1 MPLMHVLMD
10 AGKRMLARRLDHL
23 FNTLENLRGQLR
35 STLANAVG
43 ETLGMLVRDSAM
55 QVLEALPFHGRE
67 PPAFASTSRRYQPDM
82 RGRSSYQED
91 RGYWDDDYEEDEE
104 LIDPIEPAPPEPVR
118 LPTALSAGLQA
129 AAWWLRRWPT
139 AKHPLTVLTVTLTA
153 TAAAFFG
160 GPLVMVMFGLAHAAT
175 HFSASP

>member
-1 MPLMHVLMD
+1 MPLMHAMMN

-23 FNTLENLRGQLR
+23 FDTLQNLRGQLR

-67 PPAFASTSRRYQPDM
+67 PPPYASPSRRYFPNM
-82 RGRSSYQED
+82 RDRTSYQEE
-91 RGYWDDDYEEDEE
+91 RGYWDDDDWEEDEE
-104 LIDPIEPAPPEPVR
+104 PIEPAPQEPVR
-118 LPTALSAGLQA
+118 LPAALSAGLQA
-129 AAWWLRRWPT
+129 TAWWLRRWPA
-139 AKHPLTVLTVTLTA
+139 AKHPLTVLAVTLTA

-160 GPLVMVMFGLAHAAT
+160 GPLVLVLFGLAHAAT
-175 HFSASP
+175 HFTASP